1 MLRPS
6 PGFPLFCFCV
16 FGWIFF
22 PAAIRAQTP
31 PPAPPRASNPLAV
44 KLEYPDNPG
53 GLEKLAKDIMKAQR
67 ENDPSRAGE
76 LLQSLLLP
84 NPRAWYTQVFGER
97 TAAKEGAQYES
108 IADRLPLELASAF
121 VNASQDHMTEISS
134 VRFDKSCDD
143 NAGET
148 TFGMLQVRLD
158 PVPLYELRLI
168 KGNQFRRLFPFA
180 YADGG
185 FRFILSPKMEEFVPS
200 RPLKLPPGTSPG
212 DENGNEPPE
221 PRIRVGGNV
230 TAAKITSR
238 VSPQYP
244 TVARN
249 EHLQGTVRLHA
260 VIGKDGNIKNLN
272 VIKGYCSLAEAS
284 VEAVRK
290 WRYQPTLINGQPVEV
305 DTTVD
310 VIFKLN
316 D

>member
-1 MLRPS
+1 MP
-6 PGFPLFCFCV
+6 V
-16 FGWIFF
+16 
-22 PAAIRAQTP
+22 
-31 PPAPPRASNPLAV
+31 
-44 KLEYPDNPG
+44 
-53 GLEKLAKDIMKAQR
+53 
-67 ENDPSRAGE
+67 
-76 LLQSLLLP
+76 
-84 NPRAWYTQVFGER
+84 
-97 TAAKEGAQYES
+97 
-108 IADRLPLELASAF
+108 
-121 VNASQDHMTEISS
+121 ISS

-158 PVPLYELRLI
+158 PAPLYELRLI

-180 YADGG
+180 YVDGG

-200 RPLKLPPGTSPG
+200 LPRKLPRSASPG
-212 DENGNEPPE
+212 GENSDELPE
-221 PRIRVGGNV
+221 PRIQVGGSV
-230 TAAKITSR
+230 TAAKIMSR

-260 VIGKDGNIKNLN
+260 IIGKDGNIKNLK

-290 WRYQPTLINGQPVEV
+290 WRYQPTLVNGQPVEV

-310 VIFKLN
+310 VIFQLN
-316 D
+316 Y